1 LGKIWRGNSGGRKRD
16 IFVGR
21 DSFFKILHFV
31 EFVESFLPGQIP
43 GPIEALAALA
53 APVRAIGQEEQD
65 PKFK

>member
-1 LGKIWRGNSGGRKRD
+1 
-16 IFVGR
+16 VGR

-43 GPIEALAALA
+43 GPIEALTALA
-53 APVRAIGQEEQD
+53 APVRAIRQEEQD